1 MQKYKLLSILCSL
14 FFVLNSSITI
24 FAANSPVTITLPDEV
39 LHQSISD
46 ALPIRLQP
54 GGGSM
59 KGIISI
65 DSIDTL
71 QIHDKII
78 TIRGVISGH
87 NLVVS
92 TMVAG
97 QSFDIQLGSVQL
109 PPITCN
115 LSVRFDPKKKALLVT
130 PRFQQPANMVPNDP
144 TNIVYPL
151 LKTLDG
157 REYPIE
163 FKDIASF
170 NAKIGDRTIP
180 IILEPI
186 DILAME
192 KQLVLKLAPSVNKI
206 TKK

>member
-1 MQKYKLLSILCSL
+1 
-14 FFVLNSSITI
+14 
-24 FAANSPVTITLPDEV
+24 
-39 LHQSISD
+39 
-46 ALPIRLQP
+46 
-54 GGGSM
+54 M

-65 DSIDTL
+65 DSIETL
-71 QIHDKII
+71 QVHNKFI

-97 QSFDIQLGSVQL
+97 QSFDIQLGSIQL

-115 LSVRFDPKKKALLVT
+115 LSVRFDPKQKALLVT
-130 PRFQQPANMVPNDP
+130 PRFQQPANLVPNDP
-144 TNIVYPL
+144 TNMVYPL

-163 FKDIASF
+163 FKDIAPF

-180 IILEPI
+180 IVLEPI
-186 DILAME
+186 DIQAME
-192 KQLVLKLAPSVNKI
+192 KQLVLKLVPRVNKI
-206 TKK
+206 TKKQP